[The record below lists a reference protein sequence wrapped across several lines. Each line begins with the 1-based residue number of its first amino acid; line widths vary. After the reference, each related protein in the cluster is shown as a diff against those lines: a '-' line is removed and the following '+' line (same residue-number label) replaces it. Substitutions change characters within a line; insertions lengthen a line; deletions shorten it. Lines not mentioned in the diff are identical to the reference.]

1 MKLPQ
6 RADWRIII
14 NKEMFTTDLF
24 STLHAPDQVFIKE
37 KKSICE
43 SILTLDSNIKVRY
56 IVKSQ
61 DM

>member
-1 MKLPQ
+1 MMKLPQ

-37 KKSICE
+37 KKAYV
-43 SILTLDSNIKVRY
+43 KVY
-56 IVKSQ
+56 
-61 DM
+61 

>member
-1 MKLPQ
+1 MELPQ

-14 NKEMFTTDLF
+14 NKELFTTDLF
-24 STLHAPDQVFIKE
+24 STLHAPGQVFIKE
-37 KKSICE
+37 KSICE
-43 SILTLDSNIKVRY
+43 IILTLDSNTQVRY